1 MKKVILIGIL
11 QWFTLSATAQI
22 SPNAW
27 DSLTYWIEKEIKT
40 AKPDLERRSGRIEL
54 KYRKEESDGLLI
66 INKPSYATTDVVMS
80 PLSSLV
86 PTSLYEDQDSLHL
99 RASYQF
105 DEFTDELFFS
115 RWTNVYT
122 IQKIFGGHNTLHV
135 DALGGTGS
143 FRRRWAAYVQKV
155 VPTDT
160 TTRYITMGKIQ
171 WLSFDLDLDGNI
183 ILAESNTSDTILAT
197 FLKGEKPWKP
207 GIHNGIRIRARIS
220 LALPERISQLY
231 ATHWDSD
238 AHVSPIIEEY
248 AHDLHHKNILVA
260 DNMFTPRDGVNMISM
275 LNDHGEVAA
284 VRYHKGNLQACQDIE
299 DQIRNSGIIKEY
311 SAFHLGTLQRIY
323 FYTYM
328 E

>member
-1 MKKVILIGIL
+1 MRKVVVIGIL
-11 QWFTLSATAQI
+11 QWFILSASAQVP
-22 SPNAW
+22 SLAW
-27 DSLTYWIEKEIKT
+27 DSLTYWIEKEIKAT
-40 AKPDLERRSGRIEL
+40 KVDLERRSGRIEL
-54 KYRKEESDGLLI
+54 KFRKEESDALLI
-66 INKPSYATTDVVMS
+66 INKPSYATTDVVMTS
-80 PLSSLV
+80 LLSRVPSSL
-86 PTSLYEDQDSLHL
+86 YRDQDSLHL
-99 RASYQF
+99 SVSYQF

-135 DALGGTGS
+135 DALGGTGN

-160 TTRYITMGKIQ
+160 TTRYITMGEIR

-197 FLKGEKPWKP
+197 FLKDEKPWKP

-231 ATHWDSD
+231 AIHWDSD

-248 AHDLHHKNILVA
+248 AHNLHHKNIFVA
-260 DNMFTPRDGVNMISM
+260 DNMFTPRDGVNVISM
-275 LNDHGEVAA
+275 LNNHGEAAA
-284 VRYHKGNLQACQDIE
+284 VRYHKGNLQACLDME
-299 DQIRNSGIIKEY
+299 EQIRNSDSIKDY
-311 SAFHLGTLQRIY
+311 NVSHGGNLQRIY
-323 FYTYM
+323 FYTYA

>member
-1 MKKVILIGIL
+1 MKKVVLIGIL
-11 QWFTLSATAQI
+11 QWFIFSATAQI
-22 SPNAW
+22 PANAW
-27 DSLTYWIEKEIKT
+27 DSLTYWIETEIKT
-40 AKPDLERRSGRIEL
+40 SKPDLEGRRGRIEL
-54 KYRKEESDGLLI
+54 KYKKGESNGLLI
-66 INKPSYATTDVVMS
+66 TSKRDYAIEDSVMS
-80 PLSSLV
+80 PLSSRV
-86 PTSLYEDQDSLHL
+86 PATLYADQDSLHL

-105 DEFTDELFFS
+105 DEFTEELFFS

-122 IQKIFGGHNTLHV
+122 IQKVFGGHNTMHV

-155 VPTDT
+155 APKDN
-160 TTRYITMGKIQ
+160 TTRYITMGKIR

-183 ILAESNTSDTILAT
+183 VSAESNPSDSILSN
-197 FLKGEKPWKP
+197 FLKSEKPWKP
-207 GIHNGIRIRARIS
+207 SIHNGIRIRARIS

-231 ATHWDSD
+231 AIHWDSD

-248 AHDLHHKNILVA
+248 AHSLHHQNIFVS
-260 DNMFTPRDGVNMISM
+260 DNMYTPRDGVNVISM

-284 VRYHKGNLQACQDIE
+284 VRYHKGNLEACQDIE
-299 DQIRNSGIIKEY
+299 EQIRNSGIIKEY

-323 FYTYM
+323 FYTYV

>member
-1 MKKVILIGIL
+1 M
-11 QWFTLSATAQI
+11 QQTSAQEITN
-22 SPNAW
+22 SW
-27 DSLTYWIEKEIKT
+27 DSLTAWIEQQIH
-40 AKPDLERRSGRIEL
+40 ALKPDLRGKNGYLEL
-54 KYRKEESDGLLI
+54 EFRKGESSNLLI
-66 INKPSYATTDVVMS
+66 ANKAKYMS
-80 PLSSLV
+80 TRADLTPLFGTV
-86 PTSLYEDQDSLHL
+86 PEFLYNDQDSLHL
-99 RASYQF
+99 RASYKF

-122 IQKIFGGHNTLHV
+122 EQKVFGGHNTMHV

-143 FRRRWAAYVQKV
+143 FRRRWAVYVQKV

-160 TTRYITMGKIQ
+160 TTRYITMGKIR

-183 ILAESNTSDTILAT
+183 ISAESNPSDSILST

-231 ATHWDSD
+231 AMHWDSD
-238 AHVSPIIEEY
+238 VHVSPIIEEY
-248 AHDLHHKNILVA
+248 AHNLHHQNIFVA
-260 DNMFTPRDGVNMISM
+260 DNLFTPRDGVNVISM
-275 LNDHGEVAA
+275 LNDHGEMASI
-284 VRYHKGNLQACQDIE
+284 RYHKGNLEACQDIE
-299 DQIRNSGIIKEY
+299 EQIRNSGIIKEY

-323 FYTYM
+323 FYTYQ